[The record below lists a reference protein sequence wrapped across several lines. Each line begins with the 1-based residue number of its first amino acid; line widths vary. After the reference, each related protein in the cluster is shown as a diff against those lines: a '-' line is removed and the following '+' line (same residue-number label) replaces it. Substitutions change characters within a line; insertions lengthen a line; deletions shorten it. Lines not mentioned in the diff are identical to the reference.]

1 MRILASLTSSLQKNQ
16 HLLLYCVEPVTTVTP
31 CGSEKQVQTKGV
43 LGAELW
49 GLRPR
54 IEGNF
59 KDWRS

>member
-1 MRILASLTSSLQKNQ
+1 MRVLGSLTSSLQKNQ
-16 HLLLYCVEPVTTVTP
+16 HLLLYHVEPVTTVTP
-31 CGSEKQVQTKGV
+31 CGTEKQVQTKEV